1 MELVGQWI
9 KSIANKLNQL
19 ITYKVDE
26 ERQNVLNNSS
36 AGMNN
41 NYVTSTP
48 PQEKNYVYSTERKIS
63 NSNSMFGQK
72 RYRDWSEGD
81 ITPHKD
87 KNDLIITCRKH
98 VNSNIMSAHIKEITS
113 QIIKKNIKRSK
124 TDYKPKKKL
133 YIYSDSLS
141 QEKKKKIN
149 QTFELIFEERKRKLN
164 DYFKSK

>member
-1 MELVGQWI
+1 MESVGQWI

-48 PQEKNYVYSTERKIS
+48 PQKKNYVYSTERKIS

-72 RYRDWSEGD
+72 RYRDWNEDD

-113 QIIKKNIKRSK
+113 QIIMLLSNIIKYRNDTSF
-124 TDYKPKKKL
+124 L
-133 YIYSDSLS
+133 YFMVDLNVQNHTADS
-141 QEKKKKIN
+141 
-149 QTFELIFEERKRKLN
+149 RK
-164 DYFKSK
+164 DCVD